1 MRASTAPDRPR
12 MSVIVV
18 ALAILFAVLALPA
31 RPQDATLPQLA
42 HLPLE
47 LVAIVAVL
55 LMLPRAGAFSRL
67 ARAALTAALV
77 AILLVKL
84 ADFGLY
90 ASLNRPFNFAYDL
103 PLLHAGWM
111 LMSGSS
117 GLVRASLY
125 VFGAAV
131 FVVLASTAFWWSTG
145 VVGRSSPRR
154 VGPAFAVSLIF
165 AAALALTGRA
175 SFGATELLAD
185 HVEAARTAQ
194 LAIAAVEDEARSDDI
209 AVPASGRL
217 LQALEGRDVFLI
229 FVESYGRSTLDNPLY
244 ADTTRDALA
253 RLETDAARNGLAVE
267 SAFLTAPIVGGQS
280 WLAHASVLS
289 GLWID
294 TQGRYRAMLASS
306 RKSLMALASQ
316 GGWESVAVMP
326 AITMAWPEGA
336 YFGYDRILAK
346 DDLGYRGLPFNW
358 VTMPDQYTLSAF
370 ERLALKKPD
379 RAPVFA
385 EIALISSHAPWT
397 PIPELVDWDEVGD
410 GTIFNGQAQSGDTPE
425 VVWRDRDRVRDQFR
439 QSIDYSLRTVASFLD
454 RLKGPPPLIVVLGDH
469 QPATFV
475 SGSETNRDVPIH
487 VISDRD
493 TLNAIEG
500 WAFSEGAVPGDD
512 APVWRM
518 DAFRK
523 RFVDAFSAPLPQDGQ
538 SDEPV

>member
-1 MRASTAPDRPR
+1 MRASTMRERPR
-12 MSVIVV
+12 AVAIFF
-18 ALAILFAVLALPA
+18 ALAILVAVLALPG

-47 LVAIVAVL
+47 LVA
-55 LMLPRAGAFSRL
+55 M
-67 ARAALTAALV
+67 V
-77 AILLVKL
+77 AILLFLPRGGLVSGTVRTAFTVLL
-84 ADFGLY
+84 ATLLLLKIADLSLY
-90 ASLNRPFNFAYDL
+90 GSLNRPFNLAYDL

-111 LMSGSS
+111 LVSGTS
-117 GLVRASLY
+117 GLVRASIY
-125 VFGAAV
+125 
-131 FVVLASTAFWWSTG
+131 
-145 VVGRSSPRR
+145 VVGAGFSIIFAAIAIWWATGIVARLRPRR
-154 VGPAFAVSLIF
+154 AVPIFVVSLIF
-165 AAALALTGRA
+165 AFALASIGRA
-175 SFGATELLAD
+175 SFGATELLVS

-194 LAIAAVEDEARSDDI
+194 TQIAALENEAGTDDI
-209 AVPASGRL
+209 AIPADANL
-217 LQALEGRDVFLI
+217 LQALKGRDVFFI

-244 ADTTRDALA
+244 ADTTREALA
-253 RLETDAARNGLAVE
+253 DLETNAAHHGLAVK
-267 SAFLTAPIVGGQS
+267 SAFLTAPTVGGQS

-294 TQGRYRAMLASS
+294 SQGRYRAMLASS
-306 RKSLMALASQ
+306 RKSLMQLASES
-316 GGWESVAVMP
+316 GWESVGVMP

-336 YFGYDRILAK
+336 WFGYDHILAK

-370 ERLALKKPD
+370 ERLALKQPD

-397 PIPELVDWDEVGD
+397 PIPEPVDWDAIGD
-410 GTIFNGQAQSGDTPE
+410 GRIFDVQAQSGDTPE
-425 VVWRDRDRVRDQFR
+425 MVWRDRDRVRDQFR
-439 QSIDYSLRTVASFLD
+439 QSINYSLRTVASFLD
-454 RLKGPPPLIVVLGDH
+454 RLDGPPPLIVVLGDH

-487 VISDRD
+487 IISDHA

-500 WAFSEGAVPGDD
+500 WAFSEGAVPADD

-523 RFVDAFSAPLPQDGQ
+523 RFVDAFSTPLPQDGQ
-538 SDEPV
+538 ANEPV